1 MQKAI
6 GVFSLVIL
14 HIVRLIKC
22 ITKESYVLKKVCIWF
37 IDETD
42 HLAEKGS
49 QDDND
54 DNCGIERT
62 QTYIDGSYQG
72 ISKNI
77 VDQGAIAQEPSSL
90 EAEHDV

>member
-1 MQKAI
+1 M
-6 GVFSLVIL
+6 
-14 HIVRLIKC
+14 
-22 ITKESYVLKKVCIWF
+22 
-37 IDETD
+37 
-42 HLAEKGS
+42 AEKGS